1 MKYFGTDGI
10 RQKANEFT
18 PEFLTKIVA
27 GLVETSYDDAGI
39 IWPVALAPYEVCVC
53 PVKATDPASVDAAE
67 KIAAELEA
75 AGVDVIVDDRDQ
87 RPGVK
92 FKDADL
98 IGFPVRVTIGKS
110 LAEGKVEVKWRW
122 DSESTLIGLDEIAA
136 LADAVKTERA
146 TGEKFK
152 AAKAQRQ

>member
-1 MKYFGTDGI
+1 M
-10 RQKANEFT
+10 
-18 PEFLTKIVA
+18 
-27 GLVETSYDDAGI
+27 
-39 IWPVALAPYEVCVC
+39 
-53 PVKATDPASVDAAE
+53 
-67 KIAAELEA
+67 
-75 AGVDVIVDDRDQ
+75 
-87 RPGVK
+87 K

-110 LAEGKVEVKWRW
+110 LADGKVEVKWRW

-136 LADAVKTERA
+136 LADAVKAERA